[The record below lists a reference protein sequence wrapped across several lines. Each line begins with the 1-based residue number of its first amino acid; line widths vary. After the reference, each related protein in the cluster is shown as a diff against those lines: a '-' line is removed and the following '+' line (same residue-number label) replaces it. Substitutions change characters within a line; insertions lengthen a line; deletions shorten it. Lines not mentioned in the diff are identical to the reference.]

1 MGATNGGNSD
11 LSLLNRLV
19 DIHLSE
25 DQIKEVLDIRAATL
39 AQTAGEEQEESA
51 VSQYVSFKL
60 GQERYALEV
69 RLVEEI
75 QLIKELT
82 RIPCTPAFVYG
93 AVNVRGRILPVID
106 IKSFF
111 GLTPVGLTPTSKI
124 IVVEAGELQ
133 LGVIADQVDEVMD
146 IHVDEIKTQIET
158 LSGSSEEFIKGVTD
172 DAVIILDMAKLAQD
186 KRMIIREDV

>member
-25 DQIKEVLDIRAATL
+25 DQIKEVLNIRAATL
-39 AQTAGEEQEESA
+39 ARAPGEKQGESA

-82 RIPCTPAFVYG
+82 RIPCTPAFVFG

-133 LGVIADQVDEVMD
+133 LGIIADQVDEVMD

-172 DAVIILDMAKLAQD
+172 DAVIILDMAGLARD

>member
-1 MGATNGGNSD
+1 MGTTNGENSD

-25 DQIKEVLDIRAATL
+25 EQIKEVLDIRAATL
-39 AQTAGEEQEESA
+39 ARTPSEEQEESA
-51 VSQYVSFKL
+51 VIQYVAFKL

-75 QLIKELT
+75 QPLRELT
-82 RIPCTPAFVYG
+82 RIPCTPAFVLG
-93 AVNVRGRILPVID
+93 AVNVRGRILPVVD
-106 IKSFF
+106 IKKFF
-111 GLTPVGLTPTSKI
+111 GLAPAELTPASKI
-124 IVVEAGELQ
+124 IVVETGELEF
-133 LGVIADQVDEVMD
+133 GIIADQVDEVMD

-172 DAVIILDMAKLAQD
+172 DAVIILDMAGFARD
-186 KRMIIREDV
+186 KRIIIHEDV

>member
-1 MGATNGGNSD
+1 MGATNGGNSS
-11 LSLLNRLV
+11 LSVLNRFV

-39 AQTAGEEQEESA
+39 ARTPSEEQEESA
-51 VSQYVSFKL
+51 VIQYVAFRL

-75 QLIKELT
+75 QPVKELT
-82 RIPCTPAFVYG
+82 RIPCTPAFVFG

-106 IKSFF
+106 VKKYF
-111 GLTPVGLTPTSKI
+111 GLAPSKLTPASKI
-124 IVVEAGELQ
+124 IVVETGELE
-133 LGVIADQVDEVMD
+133 LGIIADQVDEVMD
-146 IHVDEIKTQIET
+146 IRVDEIKTQIET

-172 DAVIILDMAKLAQD
+172 DAVIVLDMAGLARD
-186 KRMIIREDV
+186 KRIIIHEDI